1 MQRSPFQIA
10 ERYIQIR
17 KKFSPETWG
26 DTILLINDLILNPL
40 ITIFFLL
47 IKKSTLFAAVPAIVS
62 TLKLWRDWFE
72 YSELKMIVQKMYLIT
87 MASGGPFIVTNDT
100 TYMPYVWADGV
111 MRVAPHHWKKA
122 D

>member
-17 KKFSPETWG
+17 KKFSPETWS

-47 IKKSTLFAAVPAIVS
+47 IKKSTLFTVIPSIVS
-62 TLKLWRDWFE
+62 TVKLWRDWFE

-111 MRVAPHHWKKA
+111 MRVGPHHLKTVG
-122 D
+122 

>member
-1 MQRSPFQIA
+1 MQRSPFQLA

-17 KKFSPETWG
+17 KKFVPETWS

-47 IKKSTLFAAVPAIVS
+47 TKKSTLIAAIPTLFS
-62 TLKLWRDWFE
+62 TLQLWRTWFE
-72 YSELKMIVQKMYLIT
+72 YTDLRATVQRMFLIT
-87 MASGGPFIVTNDT
+87 VASGGPFIVTNDT

-111 MRVAPHHWKKA
+111 MRAGQHHWKTV

>member
-17 KKFSPETWG
+17 KKFTPETWG

-47 IKKSTLFAAVPAIVS
+47 IKKSTLFTVIPSIVS
-62 TLKLWRDWFE
+62 TVKLWRDWFE

>member
-1 MQRSPFQIA
+1 MQRNPFQLA

-17 KKFSPETWG
+17 KKFSPETWS
-26 DTILLINDLILNPL
+26 DKILLINDLILNPL
-40 ITIFFLL
+40 ITIFFLF
-47 IKKSTLFAAVPAIVS
+47 IKKSTLFTAIPSIVS
-62 TLKLWRDWFE
+62 TFKLWRDWFE
-72 YSELKMIVQKMYLIT
+72 YTDLRMIVQKMYLIT

-111 MRVAPHHWKKA
+111 MRVELHHSKKA

>member
-1 MQRSPFQIA
+1 MQRSPFQVA

-17 KKFSPETWG
+17 KKFTPETWG

-47 IKKSTLFAAVPAIVS
+47 TKKSTILTIVPTVIS
-62 TLKLWRDWFE
+62 TIKLWRSWFE
-72 YSELKMIVQKMYLIT
+72 YVDLRATVQRMFLIT

-111 MRVAPHHWKKA
+111 MREGQHHWKMV